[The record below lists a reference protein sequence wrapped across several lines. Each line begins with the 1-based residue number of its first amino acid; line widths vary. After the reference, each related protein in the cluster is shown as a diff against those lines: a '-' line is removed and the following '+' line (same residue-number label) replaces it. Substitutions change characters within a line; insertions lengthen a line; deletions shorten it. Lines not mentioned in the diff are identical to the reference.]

1 MSLAV
6 AAGRLRVL
14 LDNERAARAQ
24 AEAANRLKD
33 EFLATLS
40 HELRTPLNAVFGWAR
55 VLRAGSAAPD
65 ALDRGLEVI
74 ERNAVAQVRLI
85 EDLLDVSRIVT
96 GKMRLSVRGVE
107 LPAVVEAALDA
118 IRPAATAK
126 DIRLSSVLD
135 PAAGPVIGDPD
146 RLQQVVWNLLSN
158 AIKFTPR
165 GGRVQATLARVTS
178 HVEIAVSD
186 SGLGMAPE
194 LLPHVFERF
203 QQGDSSSTRQHGG
216 LGIGLALVRHLTELH
231 GGSVEARSGG
241 AGQGATFIVKLPIS
255 LAAEPPLP
263 SRVHPAVS
271 VERVP
276 VAGPSLKGVRLL
288 LVDDQPDTLE
298 LFGHLLGRTGAEI
311 ETATSVAEAMSAF
324 ARRPPDVLMADVEM
338 PGEDGYAL
346 IRRVRA
352 LDPAKGG
359 AVPAVAVTAYGRVED
374 RVRLLAA
381 GYSMHVSK
389 PVEPAELIAVLAT
402 LARRT

>member
-1 MSLAV
+1 V
-6 AAGRLRVL
+6 
-14 LDNERAARAQ
+14 Q
-24 AEAANRLKD
+24 
-33 EFLATLS
+33 
-40 HELRTPLNAVFGWAR
+40 
-55 VLRAGSAAPD
+55 
-65 ALDRGLEVI
+65 
-74 ERNAVAQVRLI
+74 
-85 EDLLDVSRIVT
+85 
-96 GKMRLSVRGVE
+96 
-107 LPAVVEAALDA
+107 
-118 IRPAATAK
+118 
-126 DIRLSSVLD
+126 LD
-135 PAAGPVIGDPD
+135 PNAGPISGDQT

-165 GGRVQATLARVTS
+165 GGRVQVTLARVNS

-186 SGLGMAPE
+186 SGVGIAPE

-203 QQGDSSSTRQHGG
+203 QQGDSTSTRQHGG

-241 AGQGATFIVKLPIS
+241 AGQGATFVVKLPIS
-255 LAAEPPLP
+255 LAAEPPSP

-271 VERVP
+271 LEPVP
-276 VAGPSLKGVRLL
+276 VAGASLRGVRLL
-288 LVDDQPDTLE
+288 LVDDQADTLE

-311 ETATSVAEAMSAF
+311 ETAASVPEAMAAF
-324 ARRPPDVLMADVEM
+324 ARRPPDVLVADVEM

-352 LDPAKGG
+352 LDPVKGG

-381 GYSMHVSK
+381 GYSMHVPK
-389 PVEPAELIAVLAT
+389 PVEPAELVAVLAT